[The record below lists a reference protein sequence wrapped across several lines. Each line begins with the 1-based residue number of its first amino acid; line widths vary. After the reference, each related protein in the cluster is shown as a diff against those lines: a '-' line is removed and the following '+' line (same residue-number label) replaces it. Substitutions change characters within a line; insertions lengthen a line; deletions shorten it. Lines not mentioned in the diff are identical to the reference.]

1 MKFTILVSFFI
12 FYFSPVVNARPSSQ
26 RIIAD
31 CSIIILLRVM
41 QLYTEQVKRTK
52 RVPSVHVV
60 GEPPLLV
67 ASKGVLHIILL
78 LIINNIIIYV
88 VRTYLILLL
97 YALDEMIYT
106 TMIIIMIITIMIR
119 SHVLTYDA
127 EKRPATVTR

>member
-1 MKFTILVSFFI
+1 
-12 FYFSPVVNARPSSQ
+12 
-26 RIIAD
+26 
-31 CSIIILLRVM
+31 M

-52 RVPSVHVV
+52 RVPPVHVV

-67 ASKGVLHIILL
+67 ASKGVLHIILV

-88 VRTYLILLL
+88 HTLFYYYTL

-119 SHVLTYDA
+119 SHVRRRKNGLQ
-127 EKRPATVTR
+127 R